1 MRAPAQRKNV
11 KGEATKKER
20 RKERRKEGR
29 KEGRNGK
36 HSGQQEEEE
45 EEEQNRSFNPL
56 ARWVDGGGGRARAAE
71 GEGGAAR
78 RQLTPGRIAN
88 QKLTL
93 GRRSRCRSSHC
104 RARTKGGYA
113 THELPAGSNSA
124 TPSLPPSY
132 VRQSRTRRRLD
143 SHDINGIPV
152 ESLTV

>member
-29 KEGRNGK
+29 NGK
-36 HSGQQEEEE
+36 HSGQQEEEEE

-71 GEGGAAR
+71 GEGGAAAIN
-78 RQLTPGRIAN
+78 PGSNR
-88 QKLTL
+88 KSETDL
-93 GRRSRCRSSHC
+93 
-104 RARTKGGYA
+104 RTTVAVSVESLPPGYA
-113 THELPAGSNSA
+113 THELAAGSNSA

-132 VRQSRTRRRLD
+132 PSYDRQSRTRRRLD